1 MASSTG
7 LHTRPALVWVIF
19 VGCLLL
25 AVIPWLAHTLVLSG
39 TNLAPAYTTI

>member
-7 LHTRPALVWVIF
+7 LHTQPALV
-19 VGCLLL
+19 LLL